1 MLRLS
6 TFSVLFFPF
15 TPPGQFSPTQE
26 AVRIIQSEPVTHN
39 NARFVIVTQAD
50 WKTGKPPWKL
60 VKPLRGVPIEIQLH
74 ITNLGRGNMIFST
87 SSTFGLRMARS
98 DGTRIKPTGGA
109 DHILETKPLS
119 IPPGS
124 TFAICR
130 RAELIWDAKN
140 EEKRLVYWDGTGSE
154 ESFGPLTPGR
164 YKISFYYVNSPP
176 RKNNIEKKLPGVWY
190 GEVSTREVAIEVLHQ

>member
-6 TFSVLFFPF
+6 TILILSFPYA
-15 TPPGQFSPTQE
+15 PVDGPTMPDP
-26 AVRIIQSEPVTHN
+26 VRIVTSEPVTTN
-39 NARFVIVTQAD
+39 KARFLIVAQAD

-74 ITNLGRGNMIFST
+74 ITNVGRGNMIFST
-87 SSTFGLRMARS
+87 SSTFSLRMARS
-98 DGTRIKPTGGA
+98 DGTRIRPTGGA
-109 DHILETKPLS
+109 DHILETKPILL
-119 IPPGS
+119 PPGS

-140 EEKRLVYWDGTGSE
+140 QEKRLVYWDGTGSE

-164 YKISFYYVNSPP
+164 YKLSFGYGYSPKS
-176 RKNNIEKKLPGVWY
+176 RKQDAAKGIWVGGGFTGDVM
-190 GEVSTREVAIEVLHQ
+190 IEVFDH